1 MSQPSFLR
9 NDRFELEQ
17 LARRVAQL
25 ERLQA
30 STQNIG
36 DLGDV
41 VGWGAADGHAHMYD
55 TTTGTFKPMLAPP
68 YVTFNMTGSLSVAG
82 LDRFPNASTGRICT
96 VAGILTTAGS
106 STTTAVLK
114 KNAATVVTTFTFTS
128 SSQTPTF
135 TALANASFI
144 ASDYLWLDVTAAGT
158 GAAGLVVNVWATA
171 A

>member
-9 NDRFELEQ
+9 NDRFEVEQ
-17 LARRVAQL
+17 LARRVTRL

-41 VGWGAADGHAHMYD
+41 VGWGASDGHVHAYD

-68 YVTFNMTGSLSVAG
+68 FLKFNLNGTLSVS
-82 LDRFPNASTGRICT
+82 ASDQDP
-96 VAGILTTAGS
+96 VAGAGKIVTVNARLATAGS

-114 KNAATVVTTFTFTS
+114 KNASTVITTFTFAS
-128 SSQTPTF
+128 SSNTATW
-135 TALANASFI
+135 TALANTTFA
-144 ASDYLWLDVTAAGT
+144 ANDYFWIDLTAAGT
-158 GAAGLVVNVWATA
+158 GAKGLVIAVWATA